1 MFFHNGATSSK
12 KLLVWFFLLLVR
24 SVLCHGFLEASNSSS
39 FNLGSVILEPLDG
52 LRRYVESIVGTHVI
66 GICAENAA
74 LYLES
79 VVGPENL
86 YSFAMFVEMLL
97 KFVAEGAASGLNVI
111 AVYVSEILR
120 ATGVNETI
128 SIPHFTAEGV
138 SAVTKWAMLAL
149 TGYWIL
155 CVLLR
160 VTVAFVRRVFWLLKM
175 VVVMWLFA
183 RIVNDP
189 SASTDTTT
197 VRLTLLVLICAVFEV
212 ATSNNVGKA
221 ASLESRISSLEGQV
235 KGMEKRKVE

>member
-1 MFFHNGATSSK
+1 MFFHNGASSSK
-12 KLLVWFFLLLVR
+12 KLLVLGFLLLVR

-39 FNLGSVILEPLDG
+39 YNLGSVILEPLDG

-66 GICAENAA
+66 GICAE
-74 LYLES
+74 
-79 VVGPENL
+79 
-86 YSFAMFVEMLL
+86 FVEMLL

-138 SAVTKWAMLAL
+138 SAVTKWALLAL

-155 CVLLR
+155 SVLLR
-160 VTVAFVRRVFWLLKM
+160 VTVAFVRRVFWLLKV

-183 RIVNDP
+183 RIVSDP

-212 ATSNNVGKA
+212 ATSNNGGKA
-221 ASLESRISSLEGQV
+221 ASLESRVSSLEGRV
-235 KGMEKRKVE
+235 KGMEKKKVE